1 MQIKTSNSML
11 CVKLTTLPN
20 FMLPRNA
27 VHDLLDPMT
36 VRQLLNHSE
45 CFNHHIFINT
55 GEACESASTSSKK
68 IKAGTLPNIICQ
80 RLPLELKQ
88 ARELPHSWPTASPV
102 RRPSG

>member
-45 CFNHHIFINT
+45 RINHHIVINT
-55 GEACESASTSSKK
+55 GEACESVSTSSKQ
-68 IKAGTLPNIICQ
+68 IKAGTLPIICQ
-80 RLPLELKQ
+80 KLPLELKQ
-88 ARELPHSWPTASPV
+88 ARELPQNWPTASPV